1 MDADVRG
8 KIQMRIQKPLKH
20 ARPRKQVSSRI
31 IKEIQLHVE
40 AASKEFKVSKSF
52 VVSVALADFF
62 GIKKQERFY

>member
-1 MDADVRG
+1 
-8 KIQMRIQKPLKH
+8 MRIQKPLKH
-20 ARPRKQVSSRI
+20 ARPRKQVSGRI
-31 IKEIQLHVE
+31 IKEIQLYVE